1 MRIEGGTL
9 RGRTLLAPPGPA
21 TRPTDGRTREMLF
34 NSLGACVVGAR
45 FLDLYA
51 GSGSVGIEALSR
63 GASFCVFIEDDF
75 RAVKPLKDNLQKLRI
90 KDASQVWSANAR
102 PSLDKLVEGGEEF
115 DIVFADPPFTHPHE
129 AGEILKRIDACPR
142 LFHNQMDDF
151 GGPIVVIQHSIRA
164 QLPSTENLRLLRFK
178 KAGESGLSF
187 FIPNSSEPAVA
198 ETQ

>member
-34 NSLGACVVGAR
+34 NSLGERVVGAR

-63 GASFCVFIEDDF
+63 GADFCVFIEDDF
-75 RAVKPLKDNLQKLRI
+75 RAVKPLKENLLALKL
-90 KDASQVWSANAR
+90 KPLAQVWAANAR
-102 PSLDKLVEGGEEF
+102 PSLEKLVEGGEKF
-115 DIVFADPPFTHPHE
+115 DIVFADPPFTHPLE
-129 AGEILKRIDACPR
+129 AGEIAKRIDACAG

-151 GGPIVVIQHSIRA
+151 RGPIVVIQHSIRT
-164 QLPSTENLRLLRFK
+164 QLPELDNLRPLRFK

-187 FIPNSSEPAVA
+187 FVPKSSEAAPA
-198 ETQ
+198 ES

>member
-34 NSLGACVVGAR
+34 NSLGERVVGAR

-75 RAVKPLKDNLQKLRI
+75 RAVKPLKDNLQKLGI
-90 KDASQVWSANAR
+90 KGAVQVWSANAR
-102 PSLDKLVEGGEEF
+102 PSLEKLVEGGETF
-115 DIVFADPPFTHPHE
+115 DIVFADPPFTHPNE

-151 GGPIVVIQHSIRA
+151 GGPIVVIQHSIRT
-164 QLPSTENLRLLRFK
+164 QLPPTDNLRLLRFK

-187 FIPNSSEPAVA
+187 FVPNPKEPALA
-198 ETQ
+198 EIS

>member
-34 NSLGACVVGAR
+34 NSLGARVVGAR

-63 GASFCVFIEDDF
+63 GAAFCVFIEDDF

-90 KDASQVWSANAR
+90 KDTSQVWSANAR
-102 PSLDKLVEGGEEF
+102 PSLEKLVESGGEF
-115 DIVFADPPFTHPHE
+115 DIVFADPPFTHPNE
-129 AGEILKRIDACPR
+129 AAEILKRIDACPR

-151 GGPIVVIQHSIRA
+151 GGPIVVIQHSIRTR
-164 QLPSTENLRLLRFK
+164 LPPTENLRLLRFK

-187 FIPNSSEPAVA
+187 FIPNTLEPALA
-198 ETQ
+198 DTQ

>member
-9 RGRTLLAPPGPA
+9 RGRPLLAPPGPS

-34 NSLGACVVGAR
+34 NSLGERVVGAR

-63 GASFCVFIEDDF
+63 GAQFCVFIDDDF
-75 RAVKPLKDNLQKLRI
+75 RAVKPLKDTLQTLKI
-90 KDASQVWSANAR
+90 KGAAQVWAANAR
-102 PSLDKLVEGGEEF
+102 SSLEKLVEGGEKF
-115 DIVFADPPFTHPHE
+115 DIVFADPPFTHPNE

-142 LFHNQMDDF
+142 LFHNEMDDF
-151 GGPIVVIQHSIRA
+151 GGPILVIQHSIRVE
-164 QLPSTENLRLLRFK
+164 LPPIESLRLLRFK

-187 FIPNSSEPAVA
+187 FVPNTTEPAPA
-198 ETQ
+198 ETS

>member
-34 NSLGACVVGAR
+34 NSLGARVVGAR

-63 GASFCVFIEDDF
+63 GAAFCVFIEDDF

-90 KDASQVWSANAR
+90 KDTSQVWSANAR
-102 PSLDKLVEGGEEF
+102 PSLEKLVEGGEEF
-115 DIVFADPPFTHPHE
+115 DIVFADPPFTHPKE
-129 AGEILKRIDACPR
+129 AAEILKRIDACPR

-151 GGPIVVIQHSIRA
+151 GGPIVVIQHSIRTR
-164 QLPSTENLRLLRFK
+164 LPPIENLRLLRFK

-187 FIPNSSEPAVA
+187 FIPNTLEPALA
-198 ETQ
+198 DTQ